1 MEWHWLAT
9 NLVAAFLL
17 PPLNLLLLGGIGL
30 WRWRSRLGQRMLVM
44 AWAGLWILSTPWIAG
59 QFLASLQLP
68 YAPIRGDE
76 AEAIVVL
83 GGGLRGKTP
92 EYGGDTL
99 HGRTLERVRYGAW
112 LHRRIGKPILVTGG
126 APTGE
131 TLPEG
136 QLMRA
141 TLEQEFKVPVA
152 FMEDRSSNTREN
164 ARFSAPLLREA
175 GIHRI
180 YLVSHVWHLPRAIPE
195 FEREGL
201 VVVPAGID
209 YHATD
214 DDYSVFDFIP
224 SPHALVASYYAFHE
238 WIGRVWYVICG

>member
-9 NLVAAFLL
+9 NLVAACLL

-30 WRWRSRLGQRMLVM
+30 WRRRSWLGQRVLVM

-59 QFLASLQLP
+59 QLLASLQLP

-112 LHRRIGKPILVTGG
+112 LQRRIGKPILVTGG
-126 APTGE
+126 APTAD

-136 QLMRA
+136 QLMKA

-152 FMEDRSSNTREN
+152 FMEDKSNNTKKSNYFLSE
-164 ARFSAPLLREA
+164 L
-175 GIHRI
+175 
-180 YLVSHVWHLPRAIPE
+180 
-195 FEREGL
+195 
-201 VVVPAGID
+201 
-209 YHATD
+209 
-214 DDYSVFDFIP
+214 
-224 SPHALVASYYAFHE
+224 
-238 WIGRVWYVICG
+238 